1 MAKRGRVE
9 DGAGASSV
17 VTTLPL
23 SAGSAAG
30 ALTLLEGE
38 VVRHE
43 EPNTQLVLGSAPVAG
58 QGKLYITTSRLAWVP
73 DAEGG
78 QGFAVQYPDIVL
90 HAICRDPEAYDK
102 PCIFAQLA
110 TEEDAGDDDAA
121 EAISELRLVPSDAAA
136 LDAIFEAMSACA
148 ELHPD
153 AAMDDGEDDD
163 DSAMMG
169 GGLGMGG
176 PGECAPR
183 RRDRRRAPSPS
194 TLSPRHCASAGSLE
208 ALSGMLTFAPGIE
221 GAGDEEDED
230 GAGGGG
236 GAPGQFDDAPA

>member
-9 DGAGASSV
+9 DGLGAAGV
-17 VTTLPL
+17 VITLPL

-43 EPNTQLVLGSAPVAG
+43 EPNTQLVLGSTPVAG
-58 QGKLYITTSRLAWVP
+58 QGKLYITTARLAWVP

-110 TEEDAGDDDAA
+110 TEDDAGDDDAS

-153 AAMDDGEDDD
+153 AAMDDGDDD
-163 DSAMMG
+163 DDAAMMMMG

-176 PGECAPR
+176 PGTWAPR
-183 RRDRRRAPSPS
+183 RMRPPPSAAPFHPVPAPLCSRRLAGGPEWHAYLCARRRGCW
-194 TLSPRHCASAGSLE
+194 R
-208 ALSGMLTFAPGIE
+208 
-221 GAGDEEDED
+221 
-230 GAGGGG
+230 
-236 GAPGQFDDAPA
+236 